1 MSTKKEVSDV
11 PADEAL
17 RRLIAGNESF
27 VSGEVS
33 FSGLRKESLLD
44 LAAGQRPFAT
54 ILGCSD
60 SRVPPELIFDAGL
73 GDLFVIRVAGNVFSP
88 DIAASLQYAG
98 HHLETRLFLV
108 LGHEGCGAVSAALQ
122 TRDQNELH
130 RSRIQLLVETILPA
144 LPPFDPQV
152 SPEMR
157 LAQAVEANVRWT
169 LRQIVETPE
178 GRARLAE
185 GQLKL
190 VGAIYEIE
198 SGRVRFLS

>member
-1 MSTKKEVSDV
+1 MDVSNV

-27 VSGEVS
+27 VSGQVS
-33 FSGLRKESLLD
+33 FSGLPKESLLD

-60 SRVPPELIFDAGL
+60 SRVPPELIFAAGL
-73 GDLFVIRVAGNVFSP
+73 GDLFVIRVAANVFSP
-88 DIAASLQYAG
+88 EIAASLQYAG
-98 HHLETRLFLV
+98 HHLGTRLFVV

-122 TRDQNELH
+122 TRDQNQLH
-130 RSRIQLLVETILPA
+130 RSRIQLLVEKILPA
-144 LPPFDPQV
+144 LPRFDPQV

-178 GRARLAE
+178 GQARLAE